1 MVGDVTSPISHK
13 NRIVGYCHGAKLQ
26 NNTLQRSLS
35 EKSVREVCQRSLSEK
50 SVREVCHRSLWEI
63 SCLVAKLQTSKKFAR
78 GDDPSK
84 KFSYY

>member
-35 EKSVREVCQRSLSEK
+35 EKSR
-50 SVREVCHRSLWEI
+50 
-63 SCLVAKLQTSKKFAR
+63 LVAKTADFEKNLL
-78 GDDPSK
+78 GCVP
-84 KFSYY
+84 